1 MTSYEMVEKLSE
13 KKGITLAQAKEVL
26 EKCNWDI
33 LDAMIYLEKN
43 PINTN
48 AQQTAA
54 GGAAQTTVNLN
65 KEQPQGNAE
74 NVQTAYGIPNSNCG
88 QQGAY
93 STPQGANGTQQT
105 YTVPNGSQCES
116 AKGVSF
122 SEMLGR
128 FFGFVGKVITKGLEN
143 SVIIS
148 KDEKEIANIP
158 VIVMVLLLVF
168 AFWIVVPIMVIG
180 LFLNFRYSFSGAS
193 ACKEKA
199 NEVMNK
205 ASKATEKIKND
216 FMNGVEYGGK

>member
-43 PINTN
+43 PINTT
-48 AQQTAA
+48 AQ
-54 GGAAQTTVNLN
+54 QTTVNLN
-65 KEQPQGNAE
+65 KEQPQANAE

-128 FFGFVGKVITKGLEN
+128 FFGFVGKIITKGLEN

-148 KDEKEIANIP
+148 KDEKEVANIP
-158 VIVMVLLLVF
+158 VIVMVLLVLF

-180 LFLNFRYSFSGAS
+180 LFLNFKYTFRGSIDY
-193 ACKEKA
+193 KEKA
-199 NEVMNK
+199 NDMLNK
-205 ASKATEKIKND
+205 AAKATEKIKSD